1 MWHPKGKYKLLI
13 LLLSHE
19 ALEFSQAADLER
31 SGGRSAQTFYLSKTS
46 DGTVLKYCYKYKSYI
61 QNLAFVS
68 ISITILTCYSTD
80 SAEWPILE

>member
-46 DGTVLKYCYKYKSYI
+46 DGTMLK
-61 QNLAFVS
+61 NLAFVS